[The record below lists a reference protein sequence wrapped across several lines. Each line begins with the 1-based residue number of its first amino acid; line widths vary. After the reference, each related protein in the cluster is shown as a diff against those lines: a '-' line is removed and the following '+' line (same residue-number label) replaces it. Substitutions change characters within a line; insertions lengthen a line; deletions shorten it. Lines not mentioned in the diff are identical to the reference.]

1 MSRIALIFVLGFC
14 FASSTTA
21 SAQSWPMRPV
31 TMVVPFAA
39 GGPMDTVGRI
49 MAAALSDTLGQS
61 VIVENVGGGGG
72 MTGSARVAKAA
83 PDGSQFVLGNVG
95 THGEPA
101 VFELN
106 VRTGHLKMRQA
117 ARSPIQAGSEVLA
130 ICTMASIT
138 IMPEI
143 IGLLR

>member
-72 MTGSARVAKAA
+72 MTGSARVAKAT

-95 THGEPA
+95 THA
-101 VFELN
+101 VAVMGIHNSGL
-106 VRTGHLKMRQA
+106 
-117 ARSPIQAGSEVLA
+117 IQIHVPNLTTPRFAGGAKLPHGAGMFS
-130 ICTMASIT
+130 
-138 IMPEI
+138 
-143 IGLLR
+143 